1 MSHLIQ
7 YLQNIVILCVT
18 DIRVINI
25 LLWGGVYCLQSIGL
39 NLVTAGLN
47 LDWLHN
53 LMYLITSD
61 WSAQIV

>member
-7 YLQNIVILCVT
+7 YLQNIFILCVT

-25 LLWGGVYCLQSIGL
+25 LLWGGVYCLQSIGYFTL
-39 NLVTAGLN
+39 TAGLN
-47 LDWLHN
+47 IDWLHN